1 MNRKLVSKSNFVLRK
16 VLNTKENIDIIK
28 DFIEA
33 ILEIDIEKIK
43 LNEYLRKKEKYLPS
57 EENFGVLDC
66 RIQTKEG
73 ENFNIGIQ
81 YVDGIYIQTKMLL
94 YYSQIHLN
102 QLEYDD
108 NREFARTITINLLD
122 FNYFETQNYE
132 KKISI
137 ETNEKNVKSK
147 EIELYVIELP
157 KVKYSNDKMSRKKEW
172 IIYLEGSNI
181 EKIEKIKEENKYI
194 CELDKQ
200 LEKYWENET
209 ME

>member
-102 QLEYDD
+102 QLDYDD

-137 ETNEKNVKSK
+137 ETNEKKVKSK

-157 KVKYSNDKMSRKKEW
+157 KVKYSNDKMNRKKEW

>member
-102 QLEYDD
+102 QLDYDD

-122 FNYFETQNYE
+122 FNYFKKQNYE

-157 KVKYSNDKMSRKKEW
+157 KVKYSNDKMNRKKEW
-172 IIYLEGSNI
+172 ITYLEGSNI

>member
-1 MNRKLVSKSNFVLRK
+1 VNRKLVSKSNFVLRK

-102 QLEYDD
+102 QLDYDD

-137 ETNEKNVKSK
+137 ETNEKKVKSK

-157 KVKYSNDKMSRKKEW
+157 KVKYSNDKMNRKKEW

>member
-81 YVDGIYIQTKMLL
+81 YVDCIYIQTKMLL

-102 QLEYDD
+102 QLDYHD

-137 ETNEKNVKSK
+137 ETNEKKVKSK

-157 KVKYSNDKMSRKKEW
+157 KVKYSNDKMNRKKEW

>member
-43 LNEYLRKKEKYLPS
+43 LNEYLRKKEEYLPS

-102 QLEYDD
+102 QLDYDD

-157 KVKYSNDKMSRKKEW
+157 KVKYSNDKMNRKKEW